1 MSSLAH
7 HMDTKITHLFCFHPY
22 GNSLHCIICL
32 PLHNISAC
40 YLHTT
45 CFTHSVNRHI
55 FVYEIPLPFKNI
67 YSPIP
72 PTRHKGIFLTKIM
85 PVFQEKKKVTKN
97 KFNAHLLVFS
107 PHRSSAS
114 PRTLLFSS
122 HFREILTNNI
132 YTHGLYF
139 ITAAHFS
146 YHPLHFPAFSFTA

>member
-85 PVFQEKKKVTKN
+85 PVFQEKKKLQRTN
-97 KFNAHLLVFS
+97 LMPICWFS
-107 PHRSSAS
+107 VLTAPLPLQELYSSPPTS
-114 PRTLLFSS
+114 ERF
-122 HFREILTNNI
+122 
-132 YTHGLYF
+132 
-139 ITAAHFS
+139 
-146 YHPLHFPAFSFTA
+146 